1 MINGLFCMF
10 CKIDNY
16 LRILYRLSG
25 YLAAFFLIMIAI
37 FILTGIAS
45 RIFGFYIRGLAEYS
59 GYSMAAS
66 SFFALA
72 YTFVEGGHIRITLFL
87 EKVSNYKK
95 KYLEIWCLSIASLFS
110 GYLAFYFMKM
120 LVISYKFQERSEGA
134 DEILIWI
141 PQTSVAIG
149 SLIFFISVFHHLI
162 IYIIKKN
169 ND

>member
-1 MINGLFCMF
+1 MF

-25 YLAAFFLIMIAI
+25 YVAAFFLILVAT

-66 SFFALA
+66 SFLALA
-72 YTFVEGGHIRITLFL
+72 YTFGEKGHIRITLFL
-87 EKVSNYKK
+87 EKSKGNFRRI
-95 KYLEIWCLSIASLFS
+95 LELWCLFVATFFS
-110 GYLAFYFMKM
+110 GFLSYYFIKM
-120 LVISYKFQERSEGA
+120 LIISIKFGERSEGA

-141 PQTSVAIG
+141 PQISLAIG
-149 SLIFFISVFHHLI
+149 STIFFICVIHNFILSIF
-162 IYIIKKN
+162 KKN
-169 ND
+169 NL